1 MLTILDR
8 GIDMM
13 KPGAVDMPVILVGG
27 GSILVTGDL
36 QAASQ
41 VHRPEHAGVANA
53 IGAAIAQV
61 GGESEKIVSYQ
72 SIAREDAI
80 TELRTEADARALGAG
95 ATKESLRVVDI
106 EETEVPYMGQDTMR
120 VRVKVIG
127 ELASSTAEAGT

>member
-1 MLTILDR
+1 
-8 GIDMM
+8 MM
-13 KPGAVDMPVILVGG
+13 KPGAVQMPVILVGG

-36 QAASQ
+36 AAASE

-61 GGESEKIVSYQ
+61 GGESEKIISYQ
-72 SIAREDAI
+72 TLPRDAAIA
-80 TELRTEADARALGAG
+80 ELTAEAEARALNAG
-95 ATKESLRVVDI
+95 AHKDSLRTVDI

-127 ELASSTAEAGT
+127 DLSLRSEEATS

>member
-1 MLTILDR
+1 M
-8 GIDMM
+8 
-13 KPGAVDMPVILVGG
+13 VDNSKADVRPEAAN
-27 GSILVTGDL
+27 GSK
-36 QAASQ
+36 

-72 SIAREDAI
+72 SLPREAAIA
-80 TELRTEADARALGAG
+80 ELSQEAEARARGAG
-95 ATKESLRVVDI
+95 ATQESLRVVDI

-127 ELASSTAEAGT
+127 ELAMPSTGGTA